1 MNCLLILYNP
11 YYQKDVIEQ
20 HLEILLQKGEV
31 AFGKLDKLST
41 MKQDFEEDLKAI
53 YESTSEEN
61 PLQLFLSDYANLFVA
76 KVTKI
81 STQNLSSLAPN
92 YYQEKKLNVKDWFV
106 IKDLRE
112 LVRDDFKL
120 VRDNFLANFTVPSAK
135 NSTFALYGNNY
146 VYPLIVKQKQEED
159 YFLGEKK
166 HYLEVFQNEEYL
178 KIKQEL
184 SFFGFEQKDINTM
197 LTDTLHNVI
206 SAELDFRANKDNP
219 LYDFSSAIL
228 KYSKSAEQ
236 EMRIVMGLLVRF
248 LAYFDKNILKATF
261 ISHKKFALGD
271 IEKEKVG
278 FGACKMILLK
288 GNIKSLIQSK
298 LSEDLK
304 RYFSYTMHKHIDA
317 IQKIRNESAHAAA
330 PKHEDFKKLREYI
343 LGIGKESIIIE
354 LVRAKQKLFNLLK
367 KL

>member
-20 HLEILLQKGEV
+20 HLKILLQKGEV

-76 KVTKI
+76 KVSKI
-81 STQNLSSLAPN
+81 STEDLSKLAPS
-92 YYQEKKLNVKDWFV
+92 YYKQKKLKVKDWFL

-120 VRDNFLANFTVPSAK
+120 IRDNFLANFLVPSTE

-146 VYPLIVKQKQEED
+146 VYPLIIKQKQEEN

-197 LTDTLHNVI
+197 LADTLHNII

-219 LYDFSSAIL
+219 LYDLSSAII
-228 KYSKSAEQ
+228 KYSKSLEQ
-236 EMRIVMGLLVRF
+236 EMRIVMSLLVRF
-248 LAYFDKNILKATF
+248 LARFDQNILQIRLFAGA
-261 ISHKKFALGD
+261 KFVVGNLEKTTASYAAYKQILSKGD
-271 IEKEKVG
+271 IE
-278 FGACKMILLK
+278 
-288 GNIKSLIQSK
+288 SLIQSK
-298 LSEDLK
+298 LSGNMK
-304 RYFSYTMHKHIDA
+304 RYFSYIMFEHIDA
-317 IQKIRNESAHAAA
+317 IQKIRNHSAHAGA
-330 PKHEDFKKLREYI
+330 PKHEDFKKLRKHI
-343 LGIGKESIIIE
+343 LGIGKESIVIE
-354 LVRAKQKLFNLLK
+354 LMRVKQKLFDLLK